1 MMPNTELEPVA
12 QGEILLVTGL
22 SFSLSDVADKITAPL
37 PDPPFDEALP
47 FPGLPK
53 RVELTE
59 HQRQSLGMVARVF
72 GSLSLDSRRSL
83 LSEELEDLALEADTL
98 ADLEGV
104 LKDRR
109 EEIKEI
115 IRVHMDVDAE
125 EQGVAVPRPKLGP
138 AGGKVVEATPR
149 DRKGHYLL
157 AEPSKPLE
165 VHVGGFRKGWQQ
177 RFTSGSVALSAAAL
191 DELYEAGAIDRKEYL
206 ACTAEQR
213 SLDEAK
219 LHAFIRK
226 NPVRGL
232 GILRRITRRGPAN
245 SALYGPEE

>member
-1 MMPNTELEPVA
+1 MTNTELEPVA
-12 QGEILLVTGL
+12 PGEILLVAGP
-22 SFSLSDVADKITAPL
+22 SFSLSDVAEKISAPL
-37 PDPPFDEALP
+37 PDPPLDEALP
-47 FPGLPK
+47 FPALPK
-53 RVELTE
+53 KVELTE
-59 HQRQSLGMVARVF
+59 RQRTSLGLVARLF
-72 GSLSLDSRRSL
+72 GSFSLDRRRSL
-83 LSEELEDLALEADTL
+83 LPEELEDLAVEADTL

-125 EQGVAVPRPKLGP
+125 ERGVAVPRPKLGP

-157 AEPSKPLE
+157 AGPGTAWE
-165 VHVGGFRKGWQQ
+165 VHVGGFRQGWQQ
-177 RFTSGSVALSAAAL
+177 RFTSGSVALSEAAL
-191 DELYEAGAIDRKEYL
+191 DELYEAGIIDRPEYL
-206 ACTAEQR
+206 ACTSQRR

-219 LHAFIRK
+219 LHVFIRK